1 MSNKYQIDSSK
12 FIFNDEFVEN
22 DLDVL
27 ENIST
32 IRQEEIKEPEPEPEP
47 ETLPEINNIN
57 LNGDN
62 ENDNINP
69 KQ

>member
-1 MSNKYQIDSSK
+1 MSNKFKIDSSK
-12 FIFNDEFVEN
+12 FIFNDEYVEN

-32 IRQEEIKEPEPEPEP
+32 IRQEEVKEPEPEA
-47 ETLPEINNIN
+47 ETLPELNNIN
-57 LNGDN
+57 LNSDN